1 MPKFHEAKLIAEGKR
16 FALVVSRFNDFI
28 TEKLLSVRWM
38 RWFAVVPMKK
48 ILRW

>member
-28 TEKLLSVRWM
+28 TEW
-38 RWFAVVPMKK
+38 
-48 ILRW
+48 